1 MEVKLFKETSWMEV
15 NCSQWI
21 RTPNLKQTSQKE
33 TTKQQLLTDWAKD
46 PENIYITLK
55 EPIEMKCTASL

>member
-33 TTKQQLLTDWAKD
+33 TTKQQLLTDWVKD
-46 PENIYITLK
+46 PEKHIHNTK
-55 EPIEMKCTASL
+55 EPIEMKCTVFL